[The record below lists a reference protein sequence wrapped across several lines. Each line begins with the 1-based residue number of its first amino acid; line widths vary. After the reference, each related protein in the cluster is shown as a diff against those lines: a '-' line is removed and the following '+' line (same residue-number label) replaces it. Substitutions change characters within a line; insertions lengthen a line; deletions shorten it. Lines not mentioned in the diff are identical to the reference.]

1 MSSEMVTQLIS
12 IGGSVVTTMV
22 AAWAKSYFERR
33 KANGARER
41 STKD

>member
-1 MSSEMVTQLIS
+1 MSEVVTQLVS
-12 IGGSVVTTMV
+12 IGGSVLTTLV

-33 KANGARER
+33 KTNAVRER